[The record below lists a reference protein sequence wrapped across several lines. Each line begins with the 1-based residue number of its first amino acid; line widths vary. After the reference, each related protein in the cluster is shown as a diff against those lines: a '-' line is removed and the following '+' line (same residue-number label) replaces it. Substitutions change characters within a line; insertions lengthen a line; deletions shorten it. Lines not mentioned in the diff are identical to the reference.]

1 MLSYNALIKVYRRMI
16 VNLIVPFDIN
26 IITIT
31 PREYDSRFQ
40 MHWFDLGAA
49 AKAPNSFEICTF

>member
-1 MLSYNALIKVYRRMI
+1 MI